1 MRSSL
6 VIRLGR
12 WMAAAGA
19 LSGAGRCYSL
29 VPMDA
34 SPSPSAPT
42 ELQVDLTDEG
52 RLRLAGV
59 VGRQAEYVR
68 GRLVAAE
75 ADTLRVAVSQVVTMN
90 GDYFTWTGETVPFP
104 RQYIGRAS
112 VRTLD
117 KVRTSLV
124 VGLGA
129 AALGTAVGTRLFG
142 FAGGDTPTNP
152 SPGGPGGPAN

>member
-1 MRSSL
+1 
-6 VIRLGR
+6 
-12 WMAAAGA
+12 MAAVGALAGA
-19 LSGAGRCYSL
+19 GGCYAL
-29 VPMDA
+29 VPLD
-34 SPSPSAPT
+34 PSPAPRATT
-42 ELQVDLTDEG
+42 ELQVVFTDEG

-142 FAGGDTPTNP
+142 FAGGETPGIP
-152 SPGGPGGPAN
+152 SPGGPSGPSN